1 MIRHDSVSSSVLST
15 CCCGIRTFCVGKIA
29 DAIMQS
35 VYNVLNKT
43 KQLLVLSSA
52 APINALTSSIKLTVI
67 YMNFLLFLVSIFLSD
82 FVTRPA
88 IGPKQRIYRGYIV
101 QQLYVI
107 SLLSAV
113 KVCDHCSDTLRE
125 FAHRLLEAVKL
136 PVSAPRVAGNCT
148 ATWKER
154 QRTRSLLDNEKW
166 IRSSFAPSV
175 FP

>member
-1 MIRHDSVSSSVLST
+1 MTRLIIRHDSMSSSVLST

-43 KQLLVLSSA
+43 KQLLVLSAA
-52 APINALTSSIKLTVI
+52 APINALKSHIKHKII

-88 IGPKQRIYRGYIV
+88 IGPRQRIYRGYIV

-107 SLLSAV
+107 SFLSAV
-113 KVCDHCSDTLRE
+113 KVCYHSSDTLQE
-125 FAHRLLEAVKL
+125 
-136 PVSAPRVAGNCT
+136 SGSC
-148 ATWKER
+148 
-154 QRTRSLLDNEKW
+154 
-166 IRSSFAPSV
+166 
-175 FP
+175 